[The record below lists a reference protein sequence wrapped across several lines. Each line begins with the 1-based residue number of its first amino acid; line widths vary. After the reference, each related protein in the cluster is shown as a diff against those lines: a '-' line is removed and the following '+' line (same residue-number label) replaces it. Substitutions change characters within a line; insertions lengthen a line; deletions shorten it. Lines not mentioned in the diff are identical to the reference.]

1 MSRAKYPTD
10 LTDAQWERIRPLLPK
25 AKPGGRPRS
34 VDLREVLNGIFYI
47 VRGGIP
53 WRMLPHDLPPWG
65 TVHYFYW
72 KWRRDGTWE
81 AIQDALRTKVRHS
94 DGRPKS
100 PSAAIID
107 SQTVKTTEAG
117 GPRGYDA
124 GKKVNGRKRHI
135 VVDTLG
141 MLLAVV
147 VHSAGIQDR
156 DGAMLVLAR
165 LRGRFPRLKLIW
177 ADAAYAAVVAWTQA
191 VCGWVLELVRKPEG
205 VRTFQV
211 LPRRWVV
218 ERTFGWLNR
227 CRRLSK
233 DYERVTESSEAMIH
247 LAMIHL
253 MLKRLCR
260 A

>member
-1 MSRAKYPTD
+1 MRRAKYPTD

-53 WRMLPHDLPPWG
+53 WRMLPHDLPAWG
-65 TVHYFYW
+65 TVHYFYG

-81 AIQDALRTKVRHS
+81 AIQDALRTKVRHAA
-94 DGRPKS
+94 GRHKS

-135 VVDTLG
+135 VVDTIG

-147 VHSAGIQDR
+147 VPSAAIQDR
-156 DGAMLVLAR
+156 DGAMLVLAK

-177 ADAAYAAVVAWTQA
+177 ADAAYAAVVAWTKA

-233 DYERVTESSEAMIH
+233 DYERVPESSEAMIH
-247 LAMIHL
+247 LAMIQL
-253 MLKRLCR
+253 MLRRLCR

>member
-1 MSRAKYPTD
+1 MRRAKYPTD
-10 LTDAQWERIRPLLPK
+10 LSDDQWELIRPLLPK
-25 AKPGGRPRS
+25 AKPGGRPRT

-65 TVHYFYW
+65 TVHYYYW

-81 AIQDALRTKVRHS
+81 AIQDALRTKVRHR
-94 DGRPKS
+94 DKRPKS
-100 PSAAIID
+100 PSAAIVD
-107 SQTVKTTEAG
+107 SQTVKTTEG
-117 GPRGYDA
+117 GGIRGYDA
-124 GKKVNGRKRHI
+124 GKKIQGRKRHL

-147 VHSAGIQDR
+147 VHSAAIQDR
-156 DGAMLVLAR
+156 DGAKLVLAK
-165 LRGRFPRLKLIW
+165 LQGRFPRLKLIW
-177 ADAAYAAVVAWTQA
+177 ADGAYGAVVGWSKA
-191 VCGWVLELVRKPEG
+191 VCGWVLEPVRKPEG
-205 VRTFQV
+205 LRTFQV

-218 ERTFGWLNR
+218 ERTFGWLGR
-227 CRRLSK
+227 SRRLSK
-233 DYERVTESSEAMIH
+233 DYERETGSSEAMIH

>member
-1 MSRAKYPTD
+1 MSD
-10 LTDAQWERIRPLLPK
+10 DQWELIRPLLPK

-34 VDLREVLNGIFYI
+34 VDLREVLNGIFYV
-47 VRGGIP
+47 VRGGVP

-65 TVHYFYW
+65 TVHYYYW
-72 KWRRDGTWE
+72 RWRRDGTWE
-81 AIQDALRTKVRHS
+81 TIQDALRTKLRHR
-94 DGRPKS
+94 DDRHKS

-107 SQTVKTTEAG
+107 SQTVKTTEVG

-124 GKKVNGRKRHI
+124 GKKINGRKRHI

-141 MLLAVV
+141 LLLAVA
-147 VHSAGIQDR
+147 VHSAAVQDR
-156 DGAMLVLAR
+156 DGAKPVSAGLK
-165 LRGRFPRLKLIW
+165 GRFPRLKLIR
-177 ADAAYAAVVAWTQA
+177 ADGAYAAVVGWTRA
-191 VCGWVLELVRKPEG
+191 VFGWVVELVRRPEG
-205 VRTFQV
+205 LRTFQV

-227 CRRLSK
+227 SRRLSK
-233 DYERVTESSEAMIH
+233 DYERETGSSEAMIH

-253 MLKRLCR
+253 MLKRLSR

>member
-1 MSRAKYPTD
+1 MRRAKYPTD

-81 AIQDALRTKVRHS
+81 AIQDALRTKVRHAA
-94 DGRPKS
+94 GRHQS

-135 VVDTLG
+135 VVDTIG

-147 VHSAGIQDR
+147 VHSAAIQDR
-156 DGAMLVLAR
+156 DGAMLVLAK

-177 ADAAYAAVVAWTQA
+177 ADAAYAAVAAWTKA

-233 DYERVTESSEAMIH
+233 DYERVPESSEAMIH
-247 LAMIHL
+247 LAMIQL
-253 MLKRLCR
+253 MLRRLCR

>member
-1 MSRAKYPTD
+1 MGRAKYPTD
-10 LTDAQWERIRPLLPK
+10 LSNDQWEVIRPLLPK
-25 AKPGGRPRS
+25 AKPGGRPRT

-65 TVHYFYW
+65 TVHYYYW

-81 AIQDALRTKVRHS
+81 AIQNALRTKVRHR

-107 SQTVKTTEAG
+107 SQTIKTTEVG

-124 GKKVNGRKRHI
+124 GKKINGRKRHI
-135 VVDTLG
+135 VVDTMG

-147 VHSAGIQDR
+147 VHSAGLQDR
-156 DGAMLVLAR
+156 DGAKLVLAK
-165 LRGRFPRLKLIW
+165 LKGRFPRLQLIW
-177 ADAAYAAVVAWTQA
+177 ADGAYEAVVGWAKA

-205 VRTFQV
+205 LRTFQV

-218 ERTFGWLNR
+218 ERTFGWFNR

-233 DYERVTESSEAMIH
+233 DYERATGSSEAMIH

-253 MLKRLCR
+253 MLRRLCR
-260 A
+260 E